1 MGHYCRR
8 FQEAML
14 PHVPQELASSKLRAL
29 LVLRNGLP
37 PEIRRFVPEPM
48 IEMTVENMIDDIMEA
63 EIITH
68 MMQADAFMDD
78 YQVPVNDAGIGE
90 PLLEAGPVFSE
101 DPITAVPL
109 QKVPAQEAE
118 FELGAD
124 DQDAAD
130 DKVALED
137 SPEGPP
143 SYRHLE
149 RQGDGGS

>member
-29 LVLRNGLP
+29 LVLRNGLR

-48 IEMTVENMIDDIMEA
+48 IRMTVGNMIDDIMEA
-63 EIITH
+63 EISTH

-90 PLLEAGPVFSE
+90 PLLEAGQVFSE
-101 DPITAVPL
+101 DPILAVPL
-109 QKVPAQEAE
+109 QKVQA
-118 FELGAD
+118 
-124 DQDAAD
+124 
-130 DKVALED
+130 
-137 SPEGPP
+137 
-143 SYRHLE
+143 
-149 RQGDGGS
+149 